1 MVKEAGIYMLSL
13 GEYVLDPAPKP
24 SLNAGAAHTLLTHSP
39 LHAWH
44 RHPRLNPNYRADE
57 SSRLDL
63 GTIAHALLLE
73 DDASRIVV
81 IDAED
86 WRTKEAKS
94 QRDEAR
100 AQGKC
105 PILQKDYE
113 SVAAMVTE
121 ARFAIVASEFNE
133 DFQDAIPEQT
143 LIWEHDGVW
152 CRSRPDKATS
162 DWRILF
168 DYKTVAG
175 SASPQAFLKSV
186 IQQGYDLQ
194 AELAVM
200 GVEALVGETQ
210 TTFVFI
216 VQEIEPPYSVSFVSL
231 SPAWQDLAR
240 RKLKIAMS
248 TWKGCLRKNKWPSYR
263 SDVAYLD
270 PPAYAALDWEDN
282 LTPIDAEDF
291 V

>member
-1 MVKEAGIYMLSL
+1 MLSL